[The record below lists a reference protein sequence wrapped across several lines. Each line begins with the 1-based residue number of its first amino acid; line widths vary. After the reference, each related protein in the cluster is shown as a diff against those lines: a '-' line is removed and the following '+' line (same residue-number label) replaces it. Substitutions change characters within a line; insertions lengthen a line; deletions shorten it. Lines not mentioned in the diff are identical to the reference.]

1 MSVFEP
7 QTFRFHVP
15 ADTAA
20 GYYTVRITSE
30 DELCLSVSYHAASC
44 PRYVYAAGDGVW
56 QDMFETGENEDES
69 SEAVRQSADMQ
80 AGRLFQAP
88 SFPLSVVLVLQPN
101 RVACRP
107 DAPFFQQDIRYLLII
122 NDTPISCRFKVIEC
136 PGNTDF
142 HPPNI
147 GPIYSCLESIL
158 TGLLIKDN

>member
-1 MSVFEP
+1 MFEP

-107 DAPFFQQDIRYLLII
+107 DAPFFQQDIITRGQ
-122 NDTPISCRFKVIEC
+122 P
-136 PGNTDF
+136 
-142 HPPNI
+142 
-147 GPIYSCLESIL
+147 
-158 TGLLIKDN
+158 

>member
-20 GYYTVRITSE
+20 GYYTVRITSG
-30 DELCLSVSYHAASC
+30 DELCLSVSYAGGASC

-56 QDMFETGENEDES
+56 QDMFETGESEDEP
-69 SEAVRQSADMQ
+69 SEAFHQSADMQ
-80 AGRLFQAP
+80 AGRLFQAR

-107 DAPFFQQDIRYLLII
+107 DAPFFQQDIIRY
-122 NDTPISCRFKVIEC
+122 
-136 PGNTDF
+136 
-142 HPPNI
+142 
-147 GPIYSCLESIL
+147 
-158 TGLLIKDN
+158 